1 MSVCFVF
8 FYLFILKTVA
18 AWCGEMIPAPPPPPP
33 PPPGAPGSSGDSAS
47 SSARSRNSKIDLITQ
62 ATGLI
67 DAIKLGELLLLE
79 NDLLVQAYN
88 ILISIVILGLRTQG
102 FVELIIILNL

>member
-33 PPPGAPGSSGDSAS
+33 PPPPGAPGSSGDSAS
-47 SSARSRNSKIDLITQ
+47 SSARSRASKIDLITQ

-67 DAIKLGELLLLE
+67 DAIKSGEVE
-79 NDLLVQAYN
+79 KIKVGKIAP
-88 ILISIVILGLRTQG
+88 VEEWFACPTGL
-102 FVELIIILNL
+102 

>member
-1 MSVCFVF
+1 
-8 FYLFILKTVA
+8 
-18 AWCGEMIPAPPPPPP
+18 MIPAPPPPPPP

-47 SSARSRNSKIDLITQ
+47 SSARSRTSKIDLITQ

-67 DAIKLGELLLLE
+67 DAIKSGEVEKIKVGRIGLLE

-88 ILISIVILGLRTQG
+88 ILIYVVILGLRTQG
-102 FVELIIILNL
+102 FIELIIILNQWYNGSVVEKGWG